1 MGSTLDLS
9 DTEEIGLGLEQAQQS
24 QQSQADLFTR
34 ALLIPAVLSGTCVCG
49 ARTYS
54 GQAATSRLYHKVFAK
69 STCRFG

>member
-34 ALLIPAVLSGTCVCG
+34 ALLIPAVLSGTCVCLWCQDLFRPG
-49 ARTYS
+49 CHIQVVPQ
-54 GQAATSRLYHKVFAK
+54 GFCQEHL
-69 STCRFG
+69 